1 MKVRCI
7 DNTHQELQLTL
18 GKKYKVIQ
26 VNKLGDAYFLKADD
40 GRMWWMHVERF
51 IIIEEE

>member
-7 DNTHQELQLTL
+7 DNTNQELQLTID
-18 GKKYKVIQ
+18 KVYTVIQ
-26 VNKLGDAYFLKADD
+26 VGKLGDAYFLKADD

-51 IIIEEE
+51 IVIEEE